1 MSLLA
6 YVRERKFKKALQLL
20 SSNDAAAVAEAQAR
34 RPPSDSDSSSSQSLR
49 YLLERVPG
57 GWGARTRVGDV
68 ALRTKVCPER
78 VFNTAYCTPPPCRL
92 P

>member
-34 RPPSDSDSSSSQSLR
+34 RPPSDSDSSSFFLPRASGTCSSVSPVAGALAH
-49 YLLERVPG
+49 
-57 GWGARTRVGDV
+57 GW
-68 ALRTKVCPER
+68 
-78 VFNTAYCTPPPCRL
+78 
-92 P
+92 